1 MNTDLKAKL
10 ASILAELNAKL
21 PAGIIAKEAWFGPQL
36 VIQYHVRYMQ
46 DGKRYS
52 VGVFLTIEAAI
63 HALINHKVQKMIVVD
78 ASHRARLEQLY
89 LSLANQG
96 STDIIEQAAIIS
108 TSGKGLAVHSLN
120 IPLMEAFMQSRPAH
134 EIEEKKDYDFYWS
147 ADAGGD
153 NKMYKITSKMIFNY
167 YRKLE
172 NDLAMDS
179 PASTELKDT
188 EKAEIVNPQIISKH
202 KSSELSEL
210 PELSDEEYNK
220 LLGLDDPD

>member
-1 MNTDLKAKL
+1 MNPSLKAKL

-21 PAGIIAKEAWFGPQL
+21 PAGIIAKEAWFGSQL
-36 VIQYHVRYMQ
+36 IIQYHVRYMQ

-52 VGVFLTIEAAI
+52 VGVFLTAEAAI

-89 LSLANQG
+89 LSLANQ
-96 STDIIEQAAIIS
+96 SNLDIIEQAAIIT

-120 IPLMEAFMQSRPAH
+120 IPLMEAFTQSKPAH

-172 NDLAMDS
+172 NDLAMSS
-179 PASTELKDT
+179 PAS
-188 EKAEIVNPQIISKH
+188 AEAENGESTDVANPQIMSKH
-202 KSSELSEL
+202 KSSELS
-210 PELSDEEYNK
+210 ELSDEEYNK